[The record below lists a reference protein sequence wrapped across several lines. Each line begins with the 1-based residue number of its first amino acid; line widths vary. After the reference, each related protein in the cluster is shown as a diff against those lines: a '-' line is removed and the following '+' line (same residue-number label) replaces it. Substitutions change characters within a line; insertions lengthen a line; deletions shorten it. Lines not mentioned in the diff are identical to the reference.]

1 LLWQYQAFANAGCAM
16 SQNAFKIVIA
26 VLGATFA
33 VLFLVLC
40 VPPLVENPDVIGA
53 AMAGFVNPFASGYAL
68 DAIFCWLVLSSWV
81 AYEAKASGIRH
92 GWVCV
97 LLGIV
102 PGVATGFAAYLL
114 LRMSQ
119 QATNHSLE
127 GRRP

>member
-1 LLWQYQAFANAGCAM
+1 MNPGT
-16 SQNAFKIVIA
+16 FKIVVA
-26 VLGATFA
+26 LLGASFA
-33 VLFLVLC
+33 ALFLVLC
-40 VPPLVENPDVIGA
+40 VPPLLENPDVIGA
-53 AMAGFVNPFASGYAL
+53 AMAGFVNPFAAGYAL

-81 AYEAKASGIRH
+81 VYEAKASGIRH
-92 GWVCV
+92 GWICV

-119 QATNHSLE
+119 QATNNSLQ

>member
-1 LLWQYQAFANAGCAM
+1 MNLAT
-16 SQNAFKIVIA
+16 FKIVVA
-26 VLGATFA
+26 ALGATFA

-40 VPPLVENPDVIGA
+40 VPPLVENPDFIGA

-81 AYEAKASGIRH
+81 AYEAKADGIRH

-119 QATNHSLE
+119 QATNHSLQ